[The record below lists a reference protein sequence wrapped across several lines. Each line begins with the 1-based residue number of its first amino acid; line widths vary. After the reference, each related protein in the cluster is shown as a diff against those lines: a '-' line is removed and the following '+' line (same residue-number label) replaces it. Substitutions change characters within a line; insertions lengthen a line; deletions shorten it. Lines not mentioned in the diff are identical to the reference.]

1 MECLAVRLSLHT
13 DYALRTLM
21 YLASAPERATIQQ
34 VADLFQISVDHVA
47 KVVQQLNRL
56 GYIRSVRGVGG
67 GIELGRPAT
76 EIRIGEVIADFEGSI
91 HLLECIGREGVCIIE
106 DFCKLKRVLAK
117 AERIQRDYL
126 NGVTLHDVLPT
137 RQQLRSVQSQST

>member
-1 MECLAVRLSLHT
+1 VRLSLQT
-13 DYALRTLM
+13 DYALRILM
-21 YLASAPERATIQQ
+21 YLASIPERATIRQ
-34 VADLFQISVDHVA
+34 VADLFCISADHVA

-76 EIRIGEVIADFEGSI
+76 EIHIGEVITAFEGPL
-91 HLLECIGREGVCIIE
+91 HLLECVGRDGVCVIE
-106 DFCKLKRVLAK
+106 DFCKLKRVLAE
-117 AERIQRDYL
+117 AERIQCEYL

-137 RQQLRSVQSQST
+137 RQQLRSVRTHST

>member
-1 MECLAVRLSLHT
+1 
-13 DYALRTLM
+13 M
-21 YLASAPERATIQQ
+21 YLASVPERATIRQ
-34 VADLFQISVDHVA
+34 VADLFRISADHVA

-76 EIRIGEVIADFEGSI
+76 EIRIGEVITAFEGSL
-91 HLLECIGREGVCIIE
+91 HLLECVGRDGVCVVE
-106 DFCKLKRVLAK
+106 DFCKLKRALAE

-126 NGVTLHDVLPT
+126 NRVTLHDVLPT
-137 RQQLRSVQSQST
+137 RQQLRGLQTDST

>member
-1 MECLAVRLSLHT
+1 MQLSLQT

-21 YLASAPERATIQQ
+21 YLASVPERATIRQ
-34 VADLFQISVDHVA
+34 VADLFRISTDHVA
-47 KVVQQLNRL
+47 KVVQHLGRL

-67 GIELGRPAT
+67 GIELGRPPS
-76 EIRIGEVIADFEGSI
+76 EIRIGDVIAAFEGSV
-91 HLLECIGREGVCIIE
+91 HLLECVGREGVCIIE
-106 DFCKLKRVLAK
+106 DFCKLKRVLAE

-137 RQQLRSVQSQST
+137 RQQLRSVQTDST

>member
-1 MECLAVRLSLHT
+1 
-13 DYALRTLM
+13 M
-21 YLASAPERATIQQ
+21 YLASIPGRATIQQ
-34 VADLFQISVDHVA
+34 VADLFRISVDHVA

-76 EIRIGEVIADFEGSI
+76 DIRIGEVVAAFEGTM
-91 HLLECIGREGVCIIE
+91 HLLECVGREGVCVVE
-106 DFCKLKRVLAK
+106 DFCKLKRVLAE

-126 NGVTLHDVLPT
+126 DGVTLQDVLPT
-137 RQQLRSVQSQST
+137 RQQLRRVQTEPT